1 MCFLAL
7 ESSVCWLIL
16 DCYTFFLPLIN
27 LKWIIFVDGLHSI
40 LLHLLRFHLIL
51 FLGFQECS
59 SENSLSLLQNSPLVS
74 ILILKSLVSMDMS
87 CLMVFS
93 HLLVTSPVHSG
104 WNPLTPQTMELPF
117 LMQWRMEVIMHFFW
131 LITTGKSQFC
141 FSVDNR
147 CLELIKKA

>member
-7 ESSVCWLIL
+7 ESSVCWLVL
-16 DCYTFFLPLIN
+16 DCYTFFLPLII
-27 LKWIIFVDGLHSI
+27 LKWIIFIDGLCSI

-51 FLGFQECS
+51 FPGFQEFS

-74 ILILKSLVSMDMS
+74 ILILKSLVSMHMS

-104 WNPLTPQTMELPF
+104 WNPLTPQTMGLPF

-131 LITTGKSQFC
+131 LITMGKSWFC
-141 FSVDNR
+141 YSVAFR
-147 CLELIKKA
+147 YLELIKKA